1 MIANHGSRI
10 RHEEAAAS
18 LKGKHTQACV
28 EICNTGT
35 LRQFMHLD
43 RETSGLI
50 GIRDPCGYTCA
61 WLPRCTGP
69 LLCPGHSMVGLR
81 KEHYH
86 AMFRAFHVK
95 RLATLRSGGRVS

>member
-1 MIANHGSRI
+1 MIANHGSHI
-10 RHEEAAAS
+10 KHEEAVAS

-50 GIRDPCGYTCA
+50 GIRDPCG
-61 WLPRCTGP
+61 
-69 LLCPGHSMVGLR
+69 
-81 KEHYH
+81 
-86 AMFRAFHVK
+86 
-95 RLATLRSGGRVS
+95 